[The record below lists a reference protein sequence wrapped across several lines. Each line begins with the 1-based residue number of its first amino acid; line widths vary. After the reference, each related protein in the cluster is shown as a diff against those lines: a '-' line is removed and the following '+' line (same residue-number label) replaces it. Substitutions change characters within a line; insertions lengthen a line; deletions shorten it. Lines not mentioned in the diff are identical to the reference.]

1 MSADTAICRLL
12 PFDKSFYVK
21 MFSDRRCA
29 ASRTRHGKIHFR
41 RILCLRL
48 LYHIILPNKTQSHTF
63 SLNPLLK
70 PPPRLLHRGSALFF
84 RLFRRSQLRTI
95 FVNKFPY
102 TVKIRN
108 YLCRMPLA
116 QFKLYF
122 ISVNIICYIVCA
134 FPTNAQWNHI
144 AIIYK

>member
-1 MSADTAICRLL
+1 MLKCSQTGGVPQAVQGTAKSTSAD
-12 PFDKSFYVK
+12 FMSEV
-21 MFSDRRCA
+21 
-29 ASRTRHGKIHFR
+29 
-41 RILCLRL
+41 
-48 LYHIILPNKTQSHTF
+48 IIPHNLTKQ
-63 SLNPLLK
+63 NPISYIFFKFFIK
-70 PPPRLLHRGSALFF
+70 PPPRLLHHGSALFF

>member
-122 ISVNIICYIVCA
+122 ISVNII
-134 FPTNAQWNHI
+134 
-144 AIIYK
+144 